1 MYIKRLKIN
10 NFRGI
15 KELNWKLNKNF
26 VCLIGPGDSTKTTIL
41 VAIEWALYPYWNIN
55 VSDYDFYDCNV
66 ENNIN
71 IEVTI
76 GDFPEEFLKEE
87 NFGLYLRK
95 DVDNEVDND
104 EPDSDNEAFLTI
116 RLSINKYYE
125 QEWFVINNRSEG
137 KKISVKDRAK
147 LSVGRIGENFYKDF
161 NLGRNSVLKK
171 YGDSFDELDKSLIDV
186 YREIDNSVKDISNS
200 TLSNIANNISTVTEE
215 YAISPQNGFNTKI
228 DFRNSEIGYSNIN
241 IYDGN
246 VPLQLNGTGT
256 KRLMSSALNI
266 NSLNPNSIVLI
277 DEIEYGL
284 EPYRLRKLIKNLKEK
299 NANGQVIFTSHS
311 PISVIE
317 VEANDIV
324 ICRSSQGKTTC
335 TNVPNELQDVIRAVP
350 EALLSKKVIVTEGK
364 TEFGLIRSLNQKWQK
379 EDKNIEYYGVSTVE
393 GRGGDK
399 SCKRAEELHQL
410 GYNVLVFIDSDVKAT
425 NIKANEISEKGI
437 KVIQWNDNVSTEER
451 IFLDT
456 PKEKIQE
463 LINIG
468 IEINS
473 EEKIKQWINQS
484 ISINTTNYNEI
495 ESALGEDKSRK
506 ELGKISK
513 DSGWYKRVDRGEL
526 LGDFIRENYDSFDS
540 NKDIIKKLEK
550 VREWAYNEI

>member
-15 KELNWKLNKNF
+15 KELNWKLDKKF
-26 VCLIGPGDSTKTTIL
+26 ICLIGPGDSTKTTIL

-284 EPYRLRKLIKNLKEK
+284 EPYRLRRLIRNLKSK
-299 NANGQVIFTSHS
+299 NSNGQVIFTSHS
-311 PISVIE
+311 PISIVE
-317 VEANDIV
+317 VTSDNIV
-324 ICRSSQGKTTC
+324 ICRSSNGTTTC
-335 TNVPNELQDVIRAVP
+335 TDVPSDLQDVIRAIP
-350 EALLSKKVIVTEGK
+350 EALLSKKVLITEGK
-364 TEFGLIRSLNQKWQK
+364 TEFGLIRSLDQKWQ
-379 EDKNIEYYGVSTVE
+379 EDNKNIEYYGVSIVE
-393 GRGGDK
+393 GMRYK
-399 SCKRAEELHQL
+399 YML
-410 GYNVLVFIDSDVKAT
+410 
-425 NIKANEISEKGI
+425 
-437 KVIQWNDNVSTEER
+437 
-451 IFLDT
+451 
-456 PKEKIQE
+456 
-463 LINIG
+463 
-468 IEINS
+468 
-473 EEKIKQWINQS
+473 
-484 ISINTTNYNEI
+484 
-495 ESALGEDKSRK
+495 ES
-506 ELGKISK
+506 
-513 DSGWYKRVDRGEL
+513 
-526 LGDFIRENYDSFDS
+526 
-540 NKDIIKKLEK
+540 
-550 VREWAYNEI
+550 